1 MKMMKKVFAL
11 LLVLCMVFS
20 LCACGGNTDTK
31 DDDKNNNVVNNDVKD
46 DADDESKD
54 ESDEDE
60 GVQTQAGFQV
70 KVVDEGGNPV
80 QGAMVQVC
88 KDTCLPAISN
98 AEGIA
103 TFNLQIEDGHKL
115 QVSSCPDGYEY
126 DGEENIY
133 LEPGQKEYTLVLKAI
148 K

>member
-1 MKMMKKVFAL
+1 MMKKL
-11 LLVLCMVFS
+11 LAVLLTLCMVFA
-20 LCACGGNTDTK
+20 LCACGAGSDK
-31 DDDKNNNVVNNDVKD
+31 KEDEKNNNAVNNEVND

-70 KVVDEGGNPV
+70 KIVDEGGNPV
-80 QGAMVQVC
+80 QGCMVQVC

-103 TFNLQIEDGHKL
+103 IFNLQIEDGHKL
-115 QVSSCPDGYEY
+115 QVSNCPEGYTY
-126 DGEENIY
+126 DGEADIY
-133 LEPGQKEYTLVLKAI
+133 LEPGQKEYALVLKAV

>member
-1 MKMMKKVFAL
+1 MKMMKKLFAL

-70 KVVDEGGNPV
+70 KVVDEGGNPIKGV
-80 QGAMVQVC
+80 MVQIC
-88 KDTCLPAISN
+88 KDSCVPAMSDDN
-98 AEGIA
+98 GIA
-103 TFNLQIEDGHKL
+103 SFNVQIEDGHKL
-115 QVSSCPDGYEY
+115 SIMSKPEGYEY
-126 DGEENIY
+126 DGEAEVY
-133 LEPGQKEYTLVLKAI
+133 LEAGATEYTLTLKAV

>member
-1 MKMMKKVFAL
+1 MMKKL
-11 LLVLCMVFS
+11 LAVLLTLCMVFA
-20 LCACGGNTDTK
+20 LCACGAGSDNKEDE
-31 DDDKNNNVVNNDVKD
+31 KNNNAVNNEVND

-70 KVVDEGGNPV
+70 KIVDEGGNPV
-80 QGAMVQVC
+80 QGCMVQVC

-115 QVSSCPDGYEY
+115 QVSNCPEGYTY
-126 DGEENIY
+126 DGEADIY
-133 LEPGQKEYTLVLKAI
+133 LEPGQKEYTLVLKAVQ
-148 K
+148 

>member
-1 MKMMKKVFAL
+1 MMKKLFAL

-20 LCACGGNTDTK
+20 LSACGGNADTK
-31 DDDKNNNVVNNDVKD
+31 DDDKDNNVVNNDVD
-46 DADDESKD
+46 TDEDADDTSKD
-54 ESDEDE
+54 ETDEDE
-60 GVQTQAGFQV
+60 GVQTQAGFTV
-70 KVVDEGGNPV
+70 KIVDEGGNPV

-103 TFNLQIEDGHKL
+103 TFSLQIEDGHKL
-115 QVSSCPDGYEY
+115 QVSSCPEGYEY
-126 DGEENIY
+126 DGEADIY
-133 LEPGQKEYTLVLKAI
+133 LEPGQKEYTLVLKAV

>member
-1 MKMMKKVFAL
+1 MMKKLLAL
-11 LLVLCMVFS
+11 LLALCMVFA
-20 LCACGGNTDTK
+20 LCACGAGNDNK
-31 DDDKNNNVVNNDVKD
+31 EDEKNNNTVNNEVNNN

-60 GVQTQAGFQV
+60 GVQNQAGFQV
-70 KVVDEGGNPV
+70 KIVDEGGNPV
-80 QGAMVQVC
+80 QGCMVQVC

-115 QVSSCPDGYEY
+115 QVSNCPEGYTY
-126 DGEENIY
+126 DGEADIY
-133 LEPGQKEYTLVLKAI
+133 LEPGQKEYTLVLKAV

>member
-1 MKMMKKVFAL
+1 MMKKL
-11 LLVLCMVFS
+11 LAVLLTLCMVFA
-20 LCACGGNTDTK
+20 LCACGAGSDNKEDE
-31 DDDKNNNVVNNDVKD
+31 KNNNAVNNEVND

-70 KVVDEGGNPV
+70 KIVDEGGNPV
-80 QGAMVQVC
+80 QGCMVQVC

-103 TFNLQIEDGHKL
+103 TFSLQIEDGHKL
-115 QVSSCPDGYEY
+115 QVSNCPEGYTY
-126 DGEENIY
+126 DGEADIY
-133 LEPGQKEYTLVLKAI
+133 LEPGQKEYTLVLKAV

>member
-1 MKMMKKVFAL
+1 MMKKL
-11 LLVLCMVFS
+11 LAVLLTLCMVFA
-20 LCACGGNTDTK
+20 LCACGAGSDNNEDE
-31 DDDKNNNVVNNDVKD
+31 KNNNAVNNEVND

-70 KVVDEGGNPV
+70 KIVDEGGNPV
-80 QGAMVQVC
+80 QGCMVQVC

-115 QVSSCPDGYEY
+115 QVSNCPEGYTY
-126 DGEENIY
+126 DGEADIY
-133 LEPGQKEYTLVLKAI
+133 LEPGQKEYTLVLKAV

>member
-1 MKMMKKVFAL
+1 MMKKL
-11 LLVLCMVFS
+11 LAVLLTLCMVFA
-20 LCACGGNTDTK
+20 LCACGAGSDNKEDE
-31 DDDKNNNVVNNDVKD
+31 KNNNAVNNEVND

-70 KVVDEGGNPV
+70 KIVDEGGNPV
-80 QGAMVQVC
+80 QGCMVQVC

-98 AEGIA
+98 TEGIA

-115 QVSSCPDGYEY
+115 QVSNCPEGYTY
-126 DGEENIY
+126 DGEADIY
-133 LEPGQKEYTLVLKAI
+133 LEPGQKEYTLVLKAV